1 VDNFGIADKPGAA
14 SLLLT
19 SPFLDNF
26 LFADHQSRN
35 FDLLIPRSRFTAGWG
50 LDRAV
55 LEMQTSATSRISK
68 THSKQIG

>member
-1 VDNFGIADKPGAA
+1 
-14 SLLLT
+14 
-19 SPFLDNF
+19 
-26 LFADHQSRN
+26 
-35 FDLLIPRSRFTAGWG
+35 LIPRSRFTAGWG